1 MKIHRA
7 ALFLCLSGVCVL
19 INNPVYGSSLKADN
33 EQMELYLEKL
43 QANIVEEEKAV
54 ESLRK
59 KHEDIL
65 RNKQNLKKQEE
76 GKKEE
81 KESKESDSLET
92 KGAAAEPK
100 LKSLQSTQYSLRQKN
115 QELLNSLE
123 QSVASIHKKN
133 ETIEELRKRGLAQPK
148 EKVLSRQLSHKDK
161 HLKEDA
167 PAKKQL
173 DKLLKEKGS
182 LESQL
187 KALKEE
193 RSSRPAPDTVQA
205 RAEPRPDK
213 KENKKPRKEL
223 TEGSFLKKSV
233 DSKNSGKDETFCL
246 EARRKDNPG
255 ILRGFV
261 DRANKLD
268 SWWREKVW

>member
-65 RNKQNLKKQEE
+65 INKQNLKKQEE

-81 KESKESDSLET
+81 KESKEPDPIES
-92 KGAAAEPK
+92 KGVAAESK
-100 LKSLQSTQYSLRQKN
+100 LKSLQSTQHSLRQKN

-133 ETIEELRKRGLAQPK
+133 ETIEELRKHGLAQPK
-148 EKVLSRQLSHKDK
+148 EKVLSRQSSHKEEQP
-161 HLKEDA
+161 KEDA

-173 DKLLKEKGS
+173 DKLLKEKAS